1 MKLITQNK
9 KYKFKDTGLCTFLIS
24 GKIKTVT
31 VLLMKTNLNRLISY
45 EA

>member
-9 KYKFKDTGLCTFLIS
+9 QYKFKDTGISLFLVS

-31 VLLMKTNLNRLISY
+31 VLLIKTNLNRLITY